1 MTADSS
7 MMLGLSLRF
16 NVKIDEA
23 DLGNWSKAEGLDVV
37 WELAEYRAGDSGNFR
52 WYYPAATKYQNITLT
67 RAVNVKETG
76 KVLDWLGKNSFAS
89 DKKRMCHI
97 EMYDATNTAVCA
109 HWDLEG
115 VVPVHYTGP
124 RFDAGASQIATET
137 LVLAHL
143 GFLDPIGGTPLAPK
157 L

>member
-1 MTADSS
+1 MPPDSS
-7 MMLGLSLRF
+7 TMLGLSLRF
-16 NVKIDEA
+16 RVQIDQA
-23 DLGNWSKAEGLDVV
+23 DLGTWSQVQGLDVK

-52 WYYPAATKYQNITLT
+52 WYYPAATKYQDITLT
-67 RAVNVKETG
+67 RAVSVKDTAT
-76 KVLDWLGKNSFAS
+76 VLDWLGKNSFAS
-89 DKKRMCHI
+89 EKNRMCHI
-97 EMYDATNTAVCA
+97 EMFDATNTTVCA

-124 RFDAGASQIATET
+124 RFDAGVSQVATET

-143 GFLDPIGGTPLAPK
+143 GFLDPIGGTALAPP

>member
-109 HWDLEG
+109 HWDL
-115 VVPVHYTGP
+115 
-124 RFDAGASQIATET
+124 
-137 LVLAHL
+137 
-143 GFLDPIGGTPLAPK
+143 
-157 L
+157 